1 MRHSGSVSLS
11 TVGRIL
17 TLVLAPVVV
26 VTGAG
31 ATTLEESV
39 RASLATNPDIGVVQ
53 ADREAID
60 QELRQARAE
69 YLPSIDLRG
78 AAGPEYTNSPGTR
91 NRSTRPPGGDASTTL
106 MRWESQITLSQLL
119 FDGFATQSEIERQVS
134 RIDSAAFRVQEAAE
148 FIALDAIEA
157 HLEILRNQILVTLA
171 RENVAEHQRIL
182 GLVRELEGRGASSIA
197 DVRQTEAR
205 IADAQTSLATAIGNL
220 RDAEALYI
228 SVVGAPPETLEDPL
242 VPFPAVPESSEASAA
257 QAIVDSPT
265 VLIANADIDV
275 AEAELRGSRAG
286 YYPRFDLELG
296 AAANDNLDGVKGGD
310 VEAQALLVVRYNL
323 FRGGGDIARERE
335 AFARLKEARQAL
347 RQAQR
352 TAAEDAR
359 VAYNA
364 LTTAQARL
372 EFLARRGRG
381 AARNAQ
387 RLCAAVRSRPA
398 QPARPAGCG
407 ERAVHRPLQ
416 LHDCAVHR
424 VLRRVPRARR
434 HRRVAD
440 DPRHRPSEGV
450 DQHLPQAPGAGARAG
465 AGDRRQYRLT
475 GNLPFHFRHGAA
487 DHRLQ
492 AARLTP
498 PRPLPPSRLR

>member
-1 MRHSGSVSLS
+1 LS

-17 TLVLAPVVV
+17 ILLLAPLVVSA
-26 VTGAG
+26 GAG
-31 ATTLEESV
+31 ATTLEDSV

-119 FDGFATQSEIERQVS
+119 FDGFATQSEIERQIS

-171 RENVAEHQRIL
+171 RENLAEHQRIL
-182 GLVRELEGRGASSIA
+182 GLVRELEGQGASSIA

-205 IADAQTSLATAIGNL
+205 IAAAQTSLATAIGNL

-228 SVVGAPPETLEDPL
+228 SVIGAPPETLEDPL
-242 VPFPAVPESSEASAA
+242 VPFPAVPESAEAAAA

-275 AEAELRGSRAG
+275 AQAELRGSRAG

-352 TAAEDAR
+352 AAAEDAR

-364 LTTAQARL
+364 LTTARARL
-372 EFLARRGRG
+372 ESLR
-381 AARNAQ
+381 AAVEAQ
-387 RLCAAVRSRPA
+387 RATRNVYAQQFDLGQRSLLDLLDAENELFIARSNYTTA
-398 QPARPAGCG
+398 QFTEYFG
-407 ERAVHRPLQ
+407 VY
-416 LHDCAVHR
+416 R
-424 VLRRVPRARR
+424 VLAVTGELLMTLDIDRPKESISIYRKRQEPVHERVPTI
-434 HRRVAD
+434 D
-440 DPRHRPSEGV
+440 GN
-450 DQHLPQAPGAGARAG
+450 
-465 AGDRRQYRLT
+465 T
-475 GNLPFHFRHGAA
+475 G
-487 DHRLQ
+487 
-492 AARLTP
+492 
-498 PRPLPPSRLR
+498 